1 MRAVVS
7 GRAKMAGRNHQ
18 SPDGRV
24 HLDPQ
29 QNAGADHGLGVR
41 LVRGAADLY
50 GGIELHAGS
59 VSYRAQPGGEY
70 RSAGIRAS
78 GAHTRRGSYL
88 HCLPGNSAEHAQPGH
103 DRPGAAFW
111 LHRVTAQRHE
121 LSGAW
126 CAAARCRPWL
136 AGTREHRR
144 TESRRAGHR
153 DPRAGHRHA
162 DHRCQP
168 VHRPARLTA
177 RSPLGRALK
186 MSQLIRVQDLRVV
199 ADGDQGELEIVKGV
213 SFALEKGEVLAL
225 IGESGSGKTTIALAL
240 LGYARRGCKLA
251 GGVVQVGEHDMLSLT
266 ESQLQGLR
274 GNRVS
279 YIAQSAAAAFN
290 PAKKLIDQ
298 VIEGALIHGLGSRAD
313 LQAKA
318 VELFRDLALPNPES
332 IGQRYPHQVSGG
344 QLQRVMAAMALIS
357 DPLLVILDEPTTALD
372 VTTQIDV
379 LRAFKRVV
387 RERGATAVYV
397 SHDLAVVAQMA
408 DQIVVLN
415 GGRIIE
421 QSSTAAL
428 LKGPEDAYTRSLL
441 AAARPD
447 KVLKPASEVVKDST
461 LLTIKGLTAGYGK
474 KNLQGMP
481 MIRVLE
487 DIDLTIRRGQAI
499 GVIGE
504 SGSGKSTLA
513 RVVAGLLDPAHGSL
527 TFDGAELSGTLAG
540 RTEEQ
545 FRRIQMV
552 FQNADTALNP
562 MHSISAILA
571 RPLKM
576 YFDLKG
582 KALRDRIDELMDLV
596 RLPRELAERRPN
608 ELSGGQK
615 QRVNLARAL
624 AAKPDLILCDE
635 VTSALDTVVGACI
648 LELLGE
654 LRRKLGVSYLFI
666 SHDISTVRALCDDIV
681 VMYSGHKVEEG
692 SREAFSRVPFH
703 PYTDLLV
710 HSVPELR
717 QGWLETC
724 GVTSGKLPPISAPAN
739 NPELCTFLNR
749 CPARVEGMCNKTA
762 PSRRMIAGG
771 SEILCHRDSDE
782 LQAVQENLNPVTVGA
797 YA

>member
-1 MRAVVS
+1 
-7 GRAKMAGRNHQ
+7 
-18 SPDGRV
+18 
-24 HLDPQ
+24 
-29 QNAGADHGLGVR
+29 
-41 LVRGAADLY
+41 
-50 GGIELHAGS
+50 
-59 VSYRAQPGGEY
+59 
-70 RSAGIRAS
+70 
-78 GAHTRRGSYL
+78 
-88 HCLPGNSAEHAQPGH
+88 
-103 DRPGAAFW
+103 
-111 LHRVTAQRHE
+111 
-121 LSGAW
+121 
-126 CAAARCRPWL
+126 
-136 AGTREHRR
+136 
-144 TESRRAGHR
+144 
-153 DPRAGHRHA
+153 
-162 DHRCQP
+162 
-168 VHRPARLTA
+168 
-177 RSPLGRALK
+177 
-186 MSQLIRVQDLRVV
+186 MSELIRVQDLRVV
-199 ADGDQGELEIVKGV
+199 ASGDRGETEIVKGV

-240 LGYARRGCKLA
+240 LGYARRGCRLA
-251 GGVVQVGEHDMLSLT
+251 SGVVQIGEHDMLSLP

-290 PAKKLIDQ
+290 PAKRLIDQ
-298 VIEGALIHGLGSRAD
+298 VIEGALIHGLGNRAV
-313 LQAKA
+313 LEAKA
-318 VELFRDLALPNPES
+318 VELFRDLALPNPEQ

-415 GGRIIE
+415 GGQIIE
-421 QSSTAAL
+421 KSSTTAL
-428 LKGPEDAYTRSLL
+428 LKGPEEAYTRSLL

-447 KVLKPASEVVKDST
+447 ATLSPASEVAKDSV
-461 LLTIKGLTAGYGK
+461 LLTIKGMTAGYGK

-513 RVVAGLLDPAHGSL
+513 RVVAGLLDPARGSL
-527 TFDGAELSGTLAG
+527 VFDGAELSGTLAG
-540 RTEEQ
+540 RTPDQ

-562 MHSISAILA
+562 MHSVSTILA

-576 YFDLKG
+576 YFGLKG
-582 KALRDRIDELMDLV
+582 QALRQRIDELMDLV

-615 QRVNLARAL
+615 QRINLARAL

-635 VTSALDTVVGACI
+635 VTSALDTVVGAAI
-648 LELLGE
+648 LELLGD
-654 LRRKLGVSYLFI
+654 LRRELGVSYLFI

-692 SREAFSRVPFH
+692 SCESFSKAPFH

-710 HSVPELR
+710 SSVPELR
-717 QGWLETC
+717 QGWLEGC
-724 GVTSGKLPPISAPAN
+724 SSNCGKLPPTSAPARDT
-739 NPELCTFLNR
+739 ELCTFLNR
-749 CPARVEGMCNKTA
+749 CPVRIEGLCNKTT
-762 PSRRMIAGG
+762 PGRRQIGGG
-771 SEILCHRDSDE
+771 SEILCHRESAE
-782 LQAVQENLNPVTVGA
+782 LQGAQENLNNVTVGA